1 MATIT
6 DIAKVAN
13 VSIST
18 VSRVL
23 NYDPNLSVTEET
35 KRKIFEAAE
44 TLNYT
49 KYKTKNKNKQQEQ
62 LTPNLSVQT
71 APQEPSIAVVQWRSD
86 DEELT
91 DIYYMSIRLGA
102 ESGRVR
108 LQYSLKV
115 SQLEQHNLQGIDGI
129 LAIGKFTQKTLQ
141 ELQQLH
147 PNLLCNWQ

>member
-49 KYKTKNKNKQQEQ
+49 KYKTKNKNKQQE
-62 LTPNLSVQT
+62 
-71 APQEPSIAVVQWRSD
+71 
-86 DEELT
+86 
-91 DIYYMSIRLGA
+91 
-102 ESGRVR
+102 
-108 LQYSLKV
+108 
-115 SQLEQHNLQGIDGI
+115 
-129 LAIGKFTQKTLQ
+129 
-141 ELQQLH
+141 
-147 PNLLCNWQ
+147 

>member
-49 KYKTKNKNKQQEQ
+49 KYKTNCHLTFPYKHLRKSLRLPSFSGVQMTKN
-62 LTPNLSVQT
+62 
-71 APQEPSIAVVQWRSD
+71 
-86 DEELT
+86 
-91 DIYYMSIRLGA
+91 
-102 ESGRVR
+102 
-108 LQYSLKV
+108 
-115 SQLEQHNLQGIDGI
+115 
-129 LAIGKFTQKTLQ
+129 
-141 ELQQLH
+141 
-147 PNLLCNWQ
+147 